1 MIQHEN
7 DAQENNQIIHT
18 EISHIAENNETEEIK
33 IQLEEMKVQ
42 LQIDTEIVDYDIHPE
57 QE

>member
-18 EISHIAENNETEEIK
+18 EISYRAENNETEEIK

-42 LQIDTEIVDYDIHPE
+42 LQFDTEIVDYDIHPE

>member
-18 EISHIAENNETEEIK
+18 EISYRAENNETEEIK